1 MRSIKIVYQ
10 SVVTTSGSNCAL
22 GAEKAGN
29 KFKGSAGV
37 IVEPPDHARIDTV
50 SGADRLK
57 MLPGSGKMIVAAGAK
72 VVQYRWR
79 SNSGLLATDRFTVKR
94 PERIGFEPSFTVVAE
109 LIEPG
114 TRSPDSMFHQ
124 AQQENKLIAWILRL
138 AGAVVGDRAAAE
150 EVVQDTWM
158 AILEGLPRFEC
169 RCSLRGWMYRILVN
183 RSRTRRAREGR
194 SVAFSRLRPVEG
206 EAEADPL
213 DGGDRGA
220 GRWEER
226 SPEALL
232 AGAETRRAV
241 ESAISRLPPSQRAVL
256 TLRDVEGLETEEICR
271 ALGITPANQRVLLHR
286 ARTRVRAALEAA

>member
-1 MRSIKIVYQ
+1 MARS
-10 SVVTTSGSNCAL
+10 GCLARE
-22 GAEKAGN
+22 AEGP
-29 KFKGSAGV
+29 GIG
-37 IVEPPDHARIDTV
+37 
-50 SGADRLK
+50 SGAGPAGDGADADVVRRL
-57 MLPGSGKMIVAAGAK
+57 LEGDASTFAGL
-72 VVQYRWR
+72 VERYH
-79 SNSGLLATDRFTVKR
+79 GRF
-94 PERIGFEPSFTVVAE
+94 
-109 LIEPG
+109 
-114 TRSPDSMFHQ
+114 
-124 AQQENKLIAWILRL
+124 LRL

-241 ESAISRLPPSQRAVL
+241 ESAI
-256 TLRDVEGLETEEICR
+256 
-271 ALGITPANQRVLLHR
+271 
-286 ARTRVRAALEAA
+286 